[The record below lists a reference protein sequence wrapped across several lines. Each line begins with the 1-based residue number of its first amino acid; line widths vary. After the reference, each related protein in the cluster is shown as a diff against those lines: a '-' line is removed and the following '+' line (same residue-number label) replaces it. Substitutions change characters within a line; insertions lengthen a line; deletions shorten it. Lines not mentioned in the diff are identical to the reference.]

1 MTLVFK
7 VSLKS
12 GKCILQKKTFLSI
25 RLEILFLVFYLYFMW
40 LCSSI
45 FFPFKFYTNLYII
58 FLFKL
63 IIIFFCKFCIE
74 FREMIM
80 RESFLSLCLL

>member
-63 IIIFFCKFCIE
+63 IFFSVNFALNLGK
-74 FREMIM
+74 
-80 RESFLSLCLL
+80 